1 MNFSSNSSPI
11 PTNNDLTSLP
21 SEWAEHDTQMIIAA
35 GDEEDLLSATSF
47 QAAAKVLNEWLSDES
62 QRCCYQD
69 VQPATS
75 NDSLSI
81 YSSSS
86 SSSFSTAAAVEAFE
100 DQDPDIASLMEVDE
114 QIGNN
119 LLGDDIFGCG
129 VINGDHVQY
138 GCNSPT
144 GPIEELRSFS
154 TMNMIDCAGDNID
167 DHCFLVPL
175 LVEENSE
182 EEDSMDFDDEGS
194 TTCTIQHQQQQHQPI
209 IDQKRY
215 QEILKK
221 LEESMKRSQETR
233 KSLTMKTPKTEEY
246 NRTKSITGVISSI
259 ESSSR
264 QLNAYLQTMQRSTII
279 L

>member
-1 MNFSSNSSPI
+1 MNFSSNSSST
-11 PTNNDLTSLP
+11 PTNNDLISLP

-47 QAAAKVLNEWLSDES
+47 QAATKVLNEWLSDES

-75 NDSLSI
+75 NDLLSI
-81 YSSSS
+81 YSSSSSS
-86 SSSFSTAAAVEAFE
+86 SSSFSTAAAEAFE

-129 VINGDHVQY
+129 VINGEHDHY

-154 TMNMIDCAGDNID
+154 TMNMIDGAGDNIG

-194 TTCTIQHQQQQHQPI
+194 TACTIQQQQQQPI

-264 QLNAYLQTMQRSTII
+264 QLNAYLQTMQRNTLII
-279 L
+279 

>member
-1 MNFSSNSSPI
+1 MNFSSNSSST
-11 PTNNDLTSLP
+11 PTNNDLISLP
-21 SEWAEHDTQMIIAA
+21 SEWAEHDTQMIIIAA

-47 QAAAKVLNEWLSDES
+47 QAATKVLNEWLSDES
-62 QRCCYQD
+62 QRCCYQEIKQ
-69 VQPATS
+69 VTS

-86 SSSFSTAAAVEAFE
+86 SSSSSFSTAEAFE

-129 VINGDHVQY
+129 DING
-138 GCNSPT
+138 CSSPT

-154 TMNMIDCAGDNID
+154 TMNMIDSAGDNIG

-194 TTCTIQHQQQQHQPI
+194 TTCTKQQQPI
-209 IDQKRY
+209 MDQKRY

-246 NRTKSITGVISSI
+246 NRTKNITGVISSI

-264 QLNAYLQTMQRSTII
+264 QLNAYSQTMQRNTLII
-279 L
+279 

>member
-62 QRCCYQD
+62 QRC
-69 VQPATS
+69 S
-75 NDSLSI
+75 
-81 YSSSS
+81 
-86 SSSFSTAAAVEAFE
+86 
-100 DQDPDIASLMEVDE
+100 SLMEVDE

-138 GCNSPT
+138 GCTSPT
-144 GPIEELRSFS
+144 GPSEELRSFS

-194 TTCTIQHQQQQHQPI
+194 TTCTIQQQQQQQHPPI